1 MLSGLN
7 LWNSLWLVGKRQVR
21 IKGEYL
27 ILDRMQHRKEYNKG
41 GEKKEF
47 IKWIEKQ
54 AKAFQPHKKLGSVSR
69 RHFESRASRDAGL
82 R

>member
-27 ILDRMQHRKEYNKG
+27 ILDRMQHRKVYNKG
-41 GEKKEF
+41 GEKKSL
-47 IKWIEKQ
+47 IKWIEKPES
-54 AKAFQPHKKLGSVSR
+54 FFDHTIKLNGTEYLLIYS
-69 RHFESRASRDAGL
+69 L
-82 R
+82 QYTI